1 MKALT
6 IGGAMIDT
14 IAIIES
20 DRIERMSMLNAES
33 SFLLLEEGRKTEAL
47 EVSTHCGGGAANAA
61 VALARLGFDV
71 AALVKLGRD
80 ERADLILAR
89 LKQEGIGTPWV
100 VPDARAPTGA
110 SVLVSSHERN
120 AAVFTFRGANTLL
133 EPGDLAEAAFAV
145 DLVYVANLSNQSAD
159 CYPGIIDLAKAHG
172 AMIAVNPGVRQL
184 SAHGAAFHAHLPS
197 LDILALNRKEADA
210 LVTALVPKFGEG
222 GTALPFAP
230 GDSPPRLA
238 VRGLVGGGFE
248 MGLRTFL
255 GALLRLGPRHVL
267 LTDGSAGA
275 FAATNARIYYCP
287 AAEAVVAGTAGAGDA
302 FATTYAAF
310 VADGQ
315 KPETALR
322 AASLNAAAV
331 LAHVDTQTGLMQR
344 KELETEIGKSTERLN
359 VMSWPL

>member
-6 IGGAMIDT
+6 IGGATIDT

-47 EVSTHCGGGAANAA
+47 EVSAHCGGGAANAA
-61 VALARLGFDV
+61 VALARLGFEV
-71 AALVKLGRD
+71 AALVKVGRD
-80 ERADLILAR
+80 ERADLILSR
-89 LKQEGIGTPWV
+89 LKEEGVGTQWV

-110 SVLVSSHERN
+110 SVLISSHERN

-133 EPGDLAEAAFAV
+133 EPGDLKEAAFAV

-159 CYPGIIDLAKAHG
+159 CYPEIITQAKAHG
-172 AMIAVNPGVRQL
+172 ALVAVNPGVRQL
-184 SAHGAAFHAHLPS
+184 SAHGAAFHAHLQS

-210 LVTALVPKFGEG
+210 LVTALVPRFGEG
-222 GTALPFAP
+222 GAALPFPP
-230 GDSPPRLA
+230 GEQPPRLA

-255 GALLRLGPRHVL
+255 AALLALGPRHVL
-267 LTDGSAGA
+267 LTDGGAGA
-275 FAATNARIYYCP
+275 FAATNARIYFCP
-287 AAEAVVAGTAGAGDA
+287 AVEAVVAGTAGAGDA

-310 VADGQ
+310 VACGQ
-315 KPETALR
+315 PPGTALR
-322 AASLNAAAV
+322 AASINAGAV
-331 LAHVDTQTGLMQR
+331 LGHVDTQTGLMR
-344 KELETEIGKSTERLN
+344 RADLEAQIGKFTERLN